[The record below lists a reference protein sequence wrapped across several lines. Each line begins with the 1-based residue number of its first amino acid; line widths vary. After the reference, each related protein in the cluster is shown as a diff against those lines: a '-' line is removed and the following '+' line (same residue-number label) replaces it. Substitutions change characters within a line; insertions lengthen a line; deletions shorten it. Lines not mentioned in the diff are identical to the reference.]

1 MSGEEH
7 HPPTYPK
14 PTDGAPSATPKL
26 LQRMRGT
33 DRDGTPTEVM
43 ASITDDLVDDNS
55 LAFDEQLVTQGLDD
69 LLLALIALRDDGTH
83 GTGLIEDLEELFD
96 VEPSPGTVYPR
107 LHDLDAD
114 GTLTRYDLVQTKQYD
129 VADTDAVEGRL
140 ETAMHQHLAVGLFL
154 AEALDAV

>member
-7 HPPTYPK
+7 HPPTHPQ
-14 PTDGAPSATPKL
+14 PTDGLPSATPRL

-33 DRDGTPTEVM
+33 DRDGTPAEVM
-43 ASITDDLVDDNS
+43 SSITDELTEEPP
-55 LAFDEQLVTQGLDD
+55 AFDEQLVTQGLDD

-107 LHDLDAD
+107 LHDLDED

-129 VADTDAVEGRL
+129 VADADAVESRL
-140 ETAMHQHLAVGLFL
+140 EAAMHQHLAVGLFL